1 VLVPTEL
8 SLSITRLQRVF
19 SVEAAGL
26 TWGVA
31 LVTWFE
37 TVSKVDRLTGQR
49 RVCEQSKGSFILL
62 ESIVHAAHLIP
73 ASDKAGQFFLNDLID
88 CDMYLRLQ

>member
-8 SLSITRLQRVF
+8 GRSIARLQRVF

-26 TWGVA
+26 TWEIA

-37 TVSKVDRLTGQR
+37 TVSKVDRLTGQQ
-49 RVCEQSKGSFILL
+49 RVHEQSKGSFILL
-62 ESIVHAAHLIP
+62 ESIVRSAHLIP

-88 CDMYLRLQ
+88 CDMYL